1 MLKYFLDFRF
11 GFSLTGE
18 AISMPSIANFDNLSH
33 FKDQNTHFA
42 HWSTVFRSLRA
53 HIGPHAFKKTQF

>member
-1 MLKYFLDFRF
+1 M
-11 GFSLTGE
+11 GE
-18 AISMPSIANFDNLSH
+18 ALSEPNGANDTQFDH

-53 HIGPHAFKKTQF
+53 HIGPHPFKKTQF